1 MKAKVKMRIKSSSP
15 GVSLV
20 FVVLMSSVILS
31 IAFGVSGILVKQAKV
46 LRGVGNS
53 VVAFFAAD
61 TGIEEFLLTKPLKGI
76 TETELSNLAKF
87 RVDVTDGGEGG
98 CPASLN
104 FCVKSIGTF
113 EEAKRAIEI
122 VY

>member
-1 MKAKVKMRIKSSSP
+1 MSDIKQK

-20 FVVLMSSVILS
+20 FVVLMVSVILS
-31 IAFGVSGILVKQAKV
+31 IAFGVSGILVKQAKA

-61 TGIEEFLLTKPLKGI
+61 TGIEEFLLTKPLSGI
-76 TETELSNLAKF
+76 ADTELSNLAEF
-87 RVDVTDGGEGG
+87 RVDVMTGGEEN
-98 CPASLN
+98 CPVSLN

>member
-1 MKAKVKMRIKSSSP
+1 MSDIKQK

-20 FVVLMSSVILS
+20 FVVLLVSVILN
-31 IAFGVSGILVKQAKV
+31 IAFGVSGILVKQAKA
-46 LRGVGNS
+46 LKGVGNS

-61 TGIEEFLLTKPLKGI
+61 TGLEEFLLTKPLDGI
-76 TETELSNLAKF
+76 AETDLGLAKF
-87 RVDVTDGGEGG
+87 RVDVRDGGEDG
-98 CPASLN
+98 CPATAIL
-104 FCVKSIGTF
+104 CVKSIGTF